1 MSRTPIQKAKDALS
15 GKSTARKLK
24 KVESGNRTLPKKVV
38 PKGPKKKKKPNAA
51 DKLAQT
57 GAAARQARI
66 TEQKRKDKIA
76 IKARQARKK

>member
-38 PKGPKKKKKPNAA
+38 PKGPKKKG
-51 DKLAQT
+51 T
-57 GAAARQARI
+57 Y
-66 TEQKRKDKIA
+66 
-76 IKARQARKK
+76 